1 MPKVIL
7 YLYKVIY
14 SAVIQ
19 WGSFAFFGFPLTFFF
34 FFFGLLCIECDS
46 VLSSLVIVK
55 EHFSGMSPIQLIP
68 D

>member
-34 FFFGLLCIECDS
+34 FLAYY
-46 VLSSLVIVK
+46 VLSATLY
-55 EHFSGMSPIQLIP
+55 
-68 D
+68 